1 MGIQVLDRAVRI
13 LDALRENGG
22 SRLTSLS
29 AKARLPLSTTS
40 RIVSSLVANG
50 IVEHEHTTRCYRLG
64 ARLLF
69 LGSQIISRPLSE
81 VARPVLERL
90 AQQSGEDAGLSILQ
104 GTHALIVDRVEG
116 PHPLKIVEAMRQPVP
131 LYCGAFRKVLL
142 AYQPPSWIEG
152 YISSN
157 ELEKFTP
164 RTIRRKAE
172 LRKELELIR
181 TRGYA
186 LSYGEYLPDSGGV
199 SAPVFG
205 PREDVQAALFI
216 WGPHSRLNE
225 QTAQRLAKLV
235 VEAAADLTQ
244 IVRGQ
249 LSVPQEKSRAQRRS

>member
-13 LDALRENGG
+13 LDVLGEDGH
-22 SRLTSLS
+22 SPLTYLS
-29 AKARLPLSTTS
+29 AKAGLPLSTTS

-50 IVEHEHTTRCYRLG
+50 IVEHEPTTRCYRLG
-64 ARLLF
+64 ARLFF

-90 AQQSGEDAGLSILQ
+90 AQESGEDAGLSVLQ
-104 GTHALIVDRVEG
+104 GTYALIVDRVEG

-131 LYCGAFRKVLL
+131 LHCGAFRKVLL
-142 AYQPPSWIEG
+142 AYQPRAWIED
-152 YISSN
+152 YIGSN
-157 ELEKFTP
+157 KLQKFTP
-164 RTIRRKAE
+164 RTITRKAE
-172 LRKELELIR
+172 LRRELELIR

-205 PREDVQAALFI
+205 PRENIQAALFI

-235 VEAAADLTQ
+235 VEAAAGLTQ
-244 IVRGQ
+244 LVRGQ
-249 LSVPQEKSRAQRRS
+249 LSAPREKNWAQKRS